1 MKLKTK
7 IFNFAA
13 GILAT
18 AGLTP
23 AMSGC
28 HAIYDDSD
36 CVESY
41 NTVRF
46 EYTHN
51 MKFADAFTNE
61 VKSVTLLV
69 FDSSTGKLVKRI
81 DAPKDK
87 LKDGN
92 KLDLAVDPGEYD
104 ILVWGGQHSDHY
116 AIAAGETGTSTAADF
131 HCRMNRTEANG
142 VSVSKDDLEP
152 LFHGMV
158 HVSLPYAAPSN
169 PHEVVIPVM
178 KDTNVIRVVLQHVD
192 GEVVDHSKFDF
203 SITDCNGW
211 LNHDNSLRDANTV
224 IDYRPWR
231 TVTGSVDI
239 NTDPKPAP
247 GSKADAFDMTGYSRA
262 VLGASLAEFTVNRLF
277 MSNNPTLTVTERA
290 TGKTVLQI
298 PVRDYA
304 LLVKGFYHEQ
314 MDDQEY
320 LDRQDEYNMT
330 FFLTGDNKWL
340 STVIIINDWRIV
352 HHDVDIQ

>member
-1 MKLKTK
+1 
-7 IFNFAA
+7 
-13 GILAT
+13 
-18 AGLTP
+18 
-23 AMSGC
+23 
-28 HAIYDDSD
+28 
-36 CVESY
+36 
-41 NTVRF
+41 
-46 EYTHN
+46 
-51 MKFADAFTNE
+51 
-61 VKSVTLLV
+61 
-69 FDSSTGKLVKRI
+69 
-81 DAPKDK
+81 
-87 LKDGN
+87 
-92 KLDLAVDPGEYD
+92 
-104 ILVWGGQHSDHY
+104 
-116 AIAAGETGTSTAADF
+116 
-131 HCRMNRTEANG
+131 
-142 VSVSKDDLEP
+142 
-152 LFHGMV
+152 
-158 HVSLPYAAPSN
+158 
-169 PHEVVIPVM
+169 M

-192 GEVVDHSKFDF
+192 GEAVDHSKFDF
-203 SITDCNGW
+203 SITDNNGW

-352 HHDVDIQ
+352 HHDVDVE